1 MLPPI
6 KNKTMESYEKL
17 ILEMIPGQTPREKYQ
32 NLKSALE
39 VAEKIKSDLRQA
51 VADYMY
57 SEGCSC
63 CENVDAHV
71 EHKKRL
77 AELLEVAPY
86 SDNSGF
92 DFTPY
97 RSKK

>member
-1 MLPPI
+1 
-6 KNKTMESYEKL
+6 MESYQKL
-17 ILEMIPGQTPREKYQ
+17 TLEMIPGQTPREKYE

-39 VAEKIKSDLRQA
+39 AVNAVEKIKSDLRQA
-51 VADYMY
+51 VADYMR

-63 CENVDAHV
+63 CQDIEGHRQ
-71 EHKKRL
+71 HTKRI
-77 AELLEVAPY
+77 AELLGVAPY

-97 RSKK
+97 RTEK